1 MTDVI
6 TATNPALS
14 SHIPDGLNFLSQN
27 FDSKRTCND
36 LAVFWPTM
44 DLAEI

>member
-1 MTDVI
+1 MDEILIHVSSEI
-6 TATNPALS
+6 VFSFLKNHKRNPV
-14 SHIPDGLNFLSQN
+14 F
-27 FDSKRTCND
+27 KRTCNN

>member
-14 SHIPDGLNFLSQN
+14 SHIPDALNFLSQN
-27 FDSKRTCND
+27 FDSKIKKSDNANR
-36 LAVFWPTM
+36 
-44 DLAEI
+44 